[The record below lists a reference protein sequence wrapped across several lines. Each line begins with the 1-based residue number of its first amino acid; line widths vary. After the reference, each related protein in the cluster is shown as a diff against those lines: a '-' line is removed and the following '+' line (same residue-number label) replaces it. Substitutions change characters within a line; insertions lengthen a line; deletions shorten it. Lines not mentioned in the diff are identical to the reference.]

1 MTESDI
7 ELIVGCVQMQSRLN
21 PDDNLTACIRA
32 AHEASRRGVQL
43 LVFPETASSRSDD
56 PEVTPHAE
64 DIGEGFVPAL
74 ASALADLDMTIIVGV
89 TEGRGEERPYNTLV
103 AMRRGRIV
111 AVYRKLHLYDA
122 AGMRESDLV
131 TPGEGPVATFDV
143 DGFRVGLMTCYD
155 VRFPELARLLS
166 EQGAD
171 ILAIPASWV
180 HGPLKEEHWRT
191 LCAARAIENT
201 VYVLGAAQTG
211 GTRIGRSAVI
221 APDGVAEAAAGY
233 AEELI
238 VARVSARRLSQARA
252 RFPMLQQTRF
262 AIDAVP
268 RPAPASVSGAGR

>member
-1 MTESDI
+1 
-7 ELIVGCVQMQSRLN
+7 MQSGLD
-21 PDDNLTACIRA
+21 PADNLTRCIRVA
-32 AHEASRRGVQL
+32 REASGRGVQL
-43 LVFPETASSRSDD
+43 LIFPESASSRSDD
-56 PEVTPHAE
+56 PEISPRAE

-74 ASALADLDMTIIVGV
+74 VTGLADLDMTVVVGV
-89 TEGRGEERPYNTLV
+89 TEERGESRPYNTLV
-103 AMRRGRIV
+103 AVRHGRII
-111 AVYRKLHLYDA
+111 AMYRKLHLYDA
-122 AGMRESDLV
+122 AGMRESDVV

-155 VRFPELARLLS
+155 VRFPELSRLLS

-180 HGPLKEEHWRT
+180 QGPLKEEHWRT

-268 RPAPASVSGAGR
+268 RPAPASVLSEGR

>member
-1 MTESDI
+1 MTDDED
-7 ELIVGCVQMQSRLN
+7 ELIVGCVQMQSRLD
-21 PDDNLTACIRA
+21 PAENLSACIRA
-32 AHEASRRGVQL
+32 ANDASRRGVQL

-56 PEVTPHAE
+56 PEVKPHAE
-64 DIGEGFVPAL
+64 KIGSGFVPAL
-74 ASALADLDMTIIVGV
+74 ARGLANLDMTVIVGV
-89 TEGRGEERPYNTLV
+89 TEDRGEQRPYNTLV

-111 AVYRKLHLYDA
+111 SVYRKLHLYDA
-122 AGMRESDLV
+122 AGMRESDVV
-131 TPGEGPVATFDV
+131 TPGEGPVTTIDV

-180 HGPLKEEHWRT
+180 QGPLKEEHWRT

-238 VARVSARRLSQARA
+238 VARVSGRRLSHARA

-268 RPAPASVSGAGR
+268 RPAAARGAGEGR